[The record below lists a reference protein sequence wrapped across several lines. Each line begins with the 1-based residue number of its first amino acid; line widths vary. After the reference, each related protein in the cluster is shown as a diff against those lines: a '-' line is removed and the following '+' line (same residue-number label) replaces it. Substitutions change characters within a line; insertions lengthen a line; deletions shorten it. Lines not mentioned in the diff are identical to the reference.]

1 MGDYGKQPN
10 VDQWICTCLH
20 FHILSDVSR
29 ETYRTPRGRHIYP
42 HIWFINKSGRKYQ
55 KLSLNPIA
63 GLWGSGKCFGM
74 FLGPSIGGALID
86 NYGYKL
92 TAIVFISL
100 YSIVFVADVKELW
113 TMFDRKYVGI
123 AMSAINVIKVL
134 KEISIITES
143 KVSDKRCLLQSQHD

>member
-1 MGDYGKQPN
+1 
-10 VDQWICTCLH
+10 
-20 FHILSDVSR
+20 
-29 ETYRTPRGRHIYP
+29 
-42 HIWFINKSGRKYQ
+42 
-55 KLSLNPIA
+55 
-63 GLWGSGKCFGM
+63 M

-113 TMFDRKYVGI
+113 TMFNSKYVGI
-123 AMSAINVIKVL
+123 AMTALKCLKVIKG
-134 KEISIITES
+134 ISIITES